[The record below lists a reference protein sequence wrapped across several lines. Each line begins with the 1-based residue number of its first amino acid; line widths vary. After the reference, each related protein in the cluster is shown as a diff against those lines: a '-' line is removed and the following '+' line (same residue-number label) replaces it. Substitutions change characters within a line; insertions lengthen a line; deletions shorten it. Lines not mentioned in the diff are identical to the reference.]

1 MKNLIGI
8 ILLNFCV
15 PYFSYGQEI
24 FVEQQTEFT
33 LKGNVQFLLVHDQI
47 SPNQAYSLFSQ
58 NKGTLINKHF
68 FKERPLDNSCWLY
81 FNLRN
86 DGNSKRIYFGTDRSD
101 IHFFE
106 VFKVHGRKVDTLML
120 SGDAKPFSS
129 RLLWVADLSFPI
141 DLKPYETT
149 SILIKIEKRGQLI
162 TMNYFLQ
169 NENEFYK
176 NTQKTHAFVFFYLGV
191 LCFIAIFNFLLWI
204 NAKDMIHLLYL
215 GIIFSN
221 ALLVINNSGVGSQYL
236 WSNLLSKNSS
246 LFVFATCINVS
257 MMLFFMI
264 AFLNIKD
271 KSLLH
276 KTVIYLGLLLAL
288 LAIASYFVPVG
299 INSISIQL
307 LLALGKLFFFLMTIS
322 LLLIIAVI
330 IEQFRKKNPYVRIYA
345 ISVSF
350 IVLFGL
356 LLLLPSSSVI
366 NIWVRPS
373 YLIPIGNLF
382 ELVILAYGLAV
393 RFNNFKKANISL
405 ELSLYNIKNEVAQK
419 VIQTQETERRRLA
432 QDLHDDL
439 GGTLSAIKGRIA
451 NEFANNDTIKLVE
464 KAIEDLRLVSRN
476 LLPPE
481 LENEGLVKSIQHTI
495 ERLQKSTEIK
505 FTYITFGKEIRLSE
519 EKELNT
525 YRIISEILNNVIKHS
540 KASSAI
546 TQIVFY
552 EENLHV
558 SIEDNGIGIKN
569 TQETLGIGLKN
580 IHSRVEFLK
589 AKMLID
595 SSEKGT
601 TIIIDIPYL

>member
-8 ILLNFCV
+8 TLLYFCM
-15 PYFSYGQEI
+15 PCFSYSQEI
-24 FVEQQTEFT
+24 IIEKQAEFN
-33 LKGNVQFLLVHDQI
+33 LQGKVQFLLVPDQI
-47 SPNQAYSLFSQ
+47 SPRQAYNLFSQ
-58 NKGTLINKHF
+58 NKGTPINQTF

-106 VFKVHGRKVDTLML
+106 VFKVHDRKIDTLML
-120 SGDAKPFSS
+120 SGDAKHFNS

-141 DLKPYETT
+141 DLKPNETT
-149 SILIKIEKRGQLI
+149 SILIKIEKRGQLV

-176 NTQKTHAFVFFYLGV
+176 NTQKKHAFVFFYLGV

-215 GIIFSN
+215 GIVFSN
-221 ALLVINNSGVGSQYL
+221 ALLVVNNSGVGSQYL
-236 WSNLLSKNSS
+236 WPNLLSKNSS
-246 LFVFATCINVS
+246 IFVFATSINVS
-257 MMLFFMI
+257 MMLFFMM

-271 KSLLH
+271 KSILHLTTIYVGSLL
-276 KTVIYLGLLLAL
+276 TILAFV
-288 LAIASYFVPVG
+288 SYFVPLG

-307 LLALGKLFFFLMTIS
+307 LLALSKLYFFLIIIS
-322 LLLIIAVI
+322 LLLIIAVV
-330 IEQFRKKNPYVRIYA
+330 IEQFRKKNSYVWIYA

-356 LLLLPSSSVI
+356 LLLLPSSSII
-366 NIWVRPS
+366 NIWIRPS

-393 RFNNFKKANISL
+393 RFNNFKKANVRL
-405 ELSLYNIKNEVAQK
+405 ELSLYNIKSEVAQK

-439 GGTLSAIKGRIA
+439 GGTLSAIKGQIS
-451 NEFANNDTIKLVE
+451 NELASLDTIKLVE

-481 LENEGLVKSIQHTI
+481 LENEGLVKAVQHTI
-495 ERLQKSTEIK
+495 ERLQKSTKIK
-505 FTYITFGKEIRLSE
+505 FTYITFGQEIRLSE

-525 YRIISEILNNVIKHS
+525 YRIISEILNNILKHS
-540 KASSAI
+540 QASTAI

-552 EENLHV
+552 ETNLHI

-595 SSEKGT
+595 SSENGT
-601 TIIIDIPYL
+601 TIIVDIPYL